1 MNRRV
6 FGAGNGFR
14 TQIVRF
20 GLGARDVHSR
30 GNV

>member
-6 FGAGNGFR
+6 FGEGNGLLTR
-14 TQIVRF
+14 IVRF